1 MRKTLDILEE
11 TGGENGLK
19 LSDEK
24 TKILRI
30 KGPGTSK
37 KIGRFKIEE
46 EAKYLGVMVGGRG
59 RNIYEA
65 ENKIWL
71 EKAEKKANSILGL
84 VNKSADRVIVGKA
97 MWKMIAIPALLFG
110 RAVVT
115 TTKRNI
121 KKLQIIENR
130 VWRYLLGIGGYST
143 VEALRGEIGASMVKS
158 RIMETML
165 QYLINTLSSQFSN
178 VKEMMEDTISKG
190 KGKWINAIEE
200 YRLELGLTWKQLRKL
215 NQSSLKRLIKEY
227 DTMEW
232 YNEMR
237 EKQSLR
243 FYIKEKT
250 EVKYEMC
257 YRNSLS
263 SAFYARAR
271 INSLKLE
278 EQIGRGKMNYD
289 KKCKLC
295 EKEEEDIVHF
305 TIKCEKLEGKR
316 NYELINK
323 ELIDPE
329 ERMRAL
335 LFRNENHQEVGRMIK
350 ELWDLRGKMLKDKKT
365 TKKTTQ
371 KMKQKE
377 DGRRSI
383 KVKVIKNQEVKMMKT
398 IEKDKKE
405 ERKKRLQIKII
416 KNQDVRI
423 MQEIREVKQLKAVKE
438 ERVTKTQAL
447 KKQDKERGKTRN

>member
-1 MRKTLDILEE
+1 M
-11 TGGENGLK
+11 G
-19 LSDEK
+19 
-24 TKILRI
+24 
-30 KGPGTSK
+30 
-37 KIGRFKIEE
+37 
-46 EAKYLGVMVGGRG
+46 
-59 RNIYEA
+59 
-65 ENKIWL
+65 
-71 EKAEKKANSILGL
+71 
-84 VNKSADRVIVGKA
+84 
-97 MWKMIAIPALLFG
+97 KMIAIPALLFG

-121 KKLQIIENR
+121 GKVQIIENR

-165 QYLINTLSSQFSN
+165 QYLISTLSSQFSE
-178 VKEMMEDTISKG
+178 VKEMMEDAISKG

-200 YRLELGLTWKQLRKL
+200 YRIELGLTWEQLREL
-215 NQSSLKRLIKEY
+215 NQASLKRLIKEY
-227 DTMEW
+227 DTIEW

-250 EVKYEMC
+250 QVKYEMC

-278 EQIGRGKMNYD
+278 EQIGRGKTNYD
-289 KKCKLC
+289 KRCKLC

-305 TIKCEKLEGKR
+305 TIKCEKLEDKR
-316 NYELINK
+316 NYDLINK
-323 ELIDPE
+323 KLIDPE

-350 ELWDLRGKMLKDKKT
+350 ALWDLRGKMLKDKKT
-365 TKKTTQ
+365 TIKKP
-371 KMKQKE
+371 
-377 DGRRSI
+377 
-383 KVKVIKNQEVKMMKT
+383 QE
-398 IEKDKKE
+398 KK
-405 ERKKRLQIKII
+405 KK
-416 KNQDVRI
+416 
-423 MQEIREVKQLKAVKE
+423 
-438 ERVTKTQAL
+438 
-447 KKQDKERGKTRN
+447 KKKKKKK

>member
-1 MRKTLDILEE
+1 M
-11 TGGENGLK
+11 G
-19 LSDEK
+19 
-24 TKILRI
+24 
-30 KGPGTSK
+30 
-37 KIGRFKIEE
+37 
-46 EAKYLGVMVGGRG
+46 
-59 RNIYEA
+59 
-65 ENKIWL
+65 
-71 EKAEKKANSILGL
+71 
-84 VNKSADRVIVGKA
+84 
-97 MWKMIAIPALLFG
+97 
-110 RAVVT
+110 
-115 TTKRNI
+115 
-121 KKLQIIENR
+121 
-130 VWRYLLGIGGYST
+130 
-143 VEALRGEIGASMVKS
+143 
-158 RIMETML
+158 
-165 QYLINTLSSQFSN
+165 
-178 VKEMMEDTISKG
+178 
-190 KGKWINAIEE
+190 
-200 YRLELGLTWKQLRKL
+200 ELGLTWKQLRKL
-215 NQSSLKRLIKEY
+215 NQSSLKRLVKEY
-227 DTMEW
+227 DTVEW

-243 FYIKEKT
+243 FYIKEKN
-250 EVKYEMC
+250 EVKYELC

-278 EQIGRGKMNYD
+278 EQIGRGKVNYD

-335 LFRNENHQEVGRMIK
+335 LFRNENNQEVGRMIK
-350 ELWDLRGKMLKDKKT
+350 DLWDLRGKMLKDKKT

-405 ERKKRLQIKII
+405 EKKKRLQIKII

-423 MQEIREVKQLKAVKE
+423 MQEIRKVKQLKVVKE
-438 ERVTKTQAL
+438 ERVTRTQTI
-447 KKQDKERGKTRN
+447 KKQDKERG

>member
-1 MRKTLDILEE
+1 
-11 TGGENGLK
+11 
-19 LSDEK
+19 
-24 TKILRI
+24 
-30 KGPGTSK
+30 
-37 KIGRFKIEE
+37 
-46 EAKYLGVMVGGRG
+46 
-59 RNIYEA
+59 
-65 ENKIWL
+65 
-71 EKAEKKANSILGL
+71 
-84 VNKSADRVIVGKA
+84 
-97 MWKMIAIPALLFG
+97 
-110 RAVVT
+110 
-115 TTKRNI
+115 
-121 KKLQIIENR
+121 
-130 VWRYLLGIGGYST
+130 
-143 VEALRGEIGASMVKS
+143 
-158 RIMETML
+158 METML
-165 QYLINTLSSQFSN
+165 QYLISTLSSQFSE

-200 YRLELGLTWKQLRKL
+200 YRLELGLTWEQLREL
-215 NQSSLKRLIKEY
+215 NQASLKRLIKEY
-227 DTMEW
+227 DTIEW

-237 EKQSLR
+237 KKQSLR

-305 TIKCEKLEGKR
+305 TIKCGKLEGKR

-323 ELIDPE
+323 ELTDPE

-350 ELWDLRGKMLKDKKT
+350 ALWDLRGKMLKDRKIIIKN
-365 TKKTTQ
+365 
-371 KMKQKE
+371 KQKKPQKDE
-377 DGRRSI
+377 RRNI
-383 KVKVIKNQEVKMMKT
+383 KVKVIKNQDVKMMKT

-405 ERKKRLQIKII
+405 ERKKRVQIKII
-416 KNQDVRI
+416 KNEDVRI
-423 MQEIREVKQLKAVKE
+423 MQEIKEVKQLKAIKE
-438 ERVTKTQAL
+438 EKMTRIQTI

>member
-1 MRKTLDILEE
+1 M
-11 TGGENGLK
+11 G
-19 LSDEK
+19 
-24 TKILRI
+24 
-30 KGPGTSK
+30 
-37 KIGRFKIEE
+37 
-46 EAKYLGVMVGGRG
+46 
-59 RNIYEA
+59 
-65 ENKIWL
+65 
-71 EKAEKKANSILGL
+71 
-84 VNKSADRVIVGKA
+84 
-97 MWKMIAIPALLFG
+97 
-110 RAVVT
+110 
-115 TTKRNI
+115 
-121 KKLQIIENR
+121 
-130 VWRYLLGIGGYST
+130 
-143 VEALRGEIGASMVKS
+143 
-158 RIMETML
+158 
-165 QYLINTLSSQFSN
+165 
-178 VKEMMEDTISKG
+178 
-190 KGKWINAIEE
+190 
-200 YRLELGLTWKQLRKL
+200 ELGLTWKQLRKL

-227 DTMEW
+227 DMIEW

-316 NYELINK
+316 NYDLINK

-350 ELWDLRGKMLKDKKT
+350 ALWDLRGKMLKDRKTIIKNNQKKP
-365 TKKTTQ
+365 
-371 KMKQKE
+371 QKE

-405 ERKKRLQIKII
+405 EKKKS
-416 KNQDVRI
+416 
-423 MQEIREVKQLKAVKE
+423 
-438 ERVTKTQAL
+438 
-447 KKQDKERGKTRN
+447 